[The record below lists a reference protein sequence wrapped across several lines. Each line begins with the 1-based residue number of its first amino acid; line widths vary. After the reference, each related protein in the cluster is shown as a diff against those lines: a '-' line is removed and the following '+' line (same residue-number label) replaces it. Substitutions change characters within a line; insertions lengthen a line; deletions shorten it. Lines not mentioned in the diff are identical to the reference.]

1 MARRVFFSFHYKN
14 DVWRANQVRN
24 SWVTQGK
31 EAAGFIDSADFEKLE
46 KEGED
51 AVKRWINNQLNGT
64 SVTVVLIG
72 SETSSR
78 KYVRYELQKSYEK
91 GNGIVGVLIHNLKDK
106 DGKTST
112 KGDTTFGELGKDKDG
127 NPVYFFQIAKTYD
140 YIDDNGYK
148 NLGNWIET
156 SAK

>member
-1 MARRVFFSFHYKN
+1 MARKVFFSFHYKN

-31 EAAGFIDSADFEKLE
+31 EAAGFIDSAEFEKIE
-46 KEGED
+46 KEGDD
-51 AVKRWINNQLNGT
+51 AIKKWIDKQLSGT

-91 GNGIVGVLIHNLKDK
+91 GNGIIGVFIHKLKDK
-106 DGKTST
+106 DGKISS
-112 KGDTTFGELGKDKDG
+112 KGETTFGELGKDKNG
-127 NPVYFFQIAKTYD
+127 NIVYFNQIAKTYD
-140 YIDDNGYK
+140 YVDINGYE
-148 NLGNWIET
+148 NLGAYIEDA
-156 SAK
+156 AK